1 MTSRERMIQA
11 LCVAGPLAVLAFF
24 LARLAGII

>member
-1 MTSRERMIQA
+1 MIQA